1 MAISGLV
8 LGTMYFGTTVDE
20 ATSHAILDAFAEA
33 GGTTID
39 TANSY
44 SFWRSDT
51 GRGGQSEAVIGR
63 WLARNPGVRERLV
76 IATKVGVE
84 PAPGGK
90 GGEVEGLAPYVI
102 RREVER
108 SRERL
113 GVDTIDVYWAHAD
126 DRATPLDDTVS
137 ALGELV
143 RNGAVRRLGASN
155 YATWRVERARA
166 MAEARGVE
174 PFTALQL
181 ADSYV
186 RRRPDAPD
194 AAHYHRFGAVSHE
207 TRDYLDVHPEM
218 ELWIYTPLLRGAYD
232 RADRELPDSYRHP
245 GTTRR
250 LAVLGEVAGAVGAS
264 PGQVVLS
271 WLMHPERRVRPIVGV
286 SSVRQLRDALEAAEL
301 VLDPA
306 DRARL
311 DAAG

>member
-1 MAISGLV
+1 MAIADLV
-8 LGTMYFGTTVDE
+8 LGTMYFGTAVDE
-20 ATSHAILDAFAEA
+20 STSHAILDAFAEA
-33 GGTTID
+33 GGTTLD
-39 TANSY
+39 TANCY

-84 PAPGGK
+84 PVPGGPE
-90 GGEVEGLAPYVI
+90 GAVEGLAPYVI

-113 GVDTIDVYWAHAD
+113 GIDTIDVYWAHAD
-126 DRATPLDDTVS
+126 DRDTPLEDTVS

-155 YATWRVERARA
+155 YATWRVDRARA
-166 MAEARGVE
+166 LAKARAVE

-181 ADSYV
+181 TDSYV
-186 RRRPDAPD
+186 RPRPGMP
-194 AAHYHRFGAVSHE
+194 AATDHRFGAVSDE
-207 TRDYLDVHPEM
+207 TRDYLDAHPDM
-218 ELWIYTPLLRGAYD
+218 EVWVYSPLLRGAYD
-232 RADRELPDSYRHP
+232 RADRDLPDGYDHP

-250 LAVLGEVAGAVGAS
+250 LDALAATARAVGAS
-264 PGQVVLS
+264 AGQVVLA
-271 WLMHPERRVRPIVGV
+271 WLMHPERPVRPIVGV
-286 SSVRQLRDALEAAEL
+286 SDVRQLRDALEAAEL